1 MKKTKIMYT
10 CGTGWHHDPDYEVYD
25 SVERLKQHKAD
36 CWEECGIVRLEITET
51 EWAEE
56 PNEELIL
63 ENFKKKIEKGH
74 CQMEHPDFYDKEVIC
89 DVCGRTTKEYSTIS
103 AVNLAGVVMC
113 SGEMEADCKM
123 LFGTQFE
130 LQIKADA
137 QTKEKTK

>member
-36 CWEECGIVRLEITET
+36 CWKECGIVRLEITET

-74 CQMEHPDFYDKEVIC
+74 HQMEHPDFYDKEVIC
-89 DVCGRTTKEYSTIS
+89 DICGRTTKEYSTIS
-103 AVNLAGVVMC
+103 STNLAGVVMC
-113 SGEMEADCKM
+113 SGEMEADCKGN
-123 LFGTQFE
+123 LRVQYEFE
-130 LQIKADA
+130 SQAKM
-137 QTKEKTK
+137 TSERGKK